1 MRKVV
6 LALSMVL
13 LAATAFAAPSPVT
26 VNTNIVRAQV
36 NGSCLVPA
44 AFDLNFGAYDPID
57 TNATAALDGST
68 TWLVRCTKNLVVTVS
83 FNDGLHSTGAL
94 VRRMQG
100 TSAGEFLTYQL
111 YKNAARTFVWGT
123 GADDLASGTG
133 LDFTAVGVA
142 GNTLN
147 IYGRIPPGQDVAV
160 ENGTDQYEDTITA
173 TLNF

>member
-6 LALSMVL
+6 IALSMVL

-26 VNTNIVRAQV
+26 VNGNIVRAQV

-57 TNATAALDGST
+57 TNFATALDGAT
-68 TWLVRCTKNLVVTVS
+68 TWQVRCTKNLVVRVDL
-83 FNDGLHSTGAL
+83 NDGIHSTGAL

-100 TSAGEFLTYQL
+100 TSAGDFLTYQL
-111 YKNAARTFVWGT
+111 FKNAGRTLVWGT
-123 GADDLASGTG
+123 GVDGGTSGTG
-133 LDFTAVGVA
+133 RDFTAVGVA
-142 GNTLN
+142 GNTLD
-147 IYGRIPPGQDVAV
+147 IWGRIPPAQDVAV
-160 ENGTDQYEDTITA
+160 ETGADRYEDTITA